1 MKTTYTHTHTHM
13 LLMRNIED
21 TFTHTACEVVPC
33 VCACAKMGHDGP
45 PPFDDIPYYTA
56 TGHY

>member
-1 MKTTYTHTHTHM
+1 M

-33 VCACAKMGHDGP
+33 VRACAKMGHDGP